1 MKLNNSVENHWN
13 EIRLNLNRRLEAKE
27 GKMADETKCPFCK
40 APRRSDGEFWK
51 DEFECDTEE
60 ENVYVMV
67 NEETT
72 RHSTYKRSKYCY
84 ERQIDALQD
93 QKGAWKTLA
102 LVYEKVFQPT
112 ETMKQQGHIGEA
124 VKHLKDLGE
133 WPE

>member
-1 MKLNNSVENHWN
+1 
-13 EIRLNLNRRLEAKE
+13 
-27 GKMADETKCPFCK
+27 MADETKCPFCK

-84 ERQIDALQD
+84 ERQIDALQESLE
-93 QKGAWKTLA
+93 AWRAYRHK
-102 LVYEKVFQPT
+102 
-112 ETMKQQGHIGEA
+112 MKQWDYLEGVRESVNLELQ
-124 VKHLKDLGE
+124 KLKNLGE
-133 WPE
+133 IE